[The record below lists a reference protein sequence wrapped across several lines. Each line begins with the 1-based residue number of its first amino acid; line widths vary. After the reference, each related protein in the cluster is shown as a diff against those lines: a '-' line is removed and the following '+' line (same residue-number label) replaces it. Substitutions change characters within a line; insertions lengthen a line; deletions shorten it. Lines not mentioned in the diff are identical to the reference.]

1 MPLCYDLPSNPACLP
16 AIPLGDSN
24 EYTHGEGNSA
34 AHVKASLVGSPVS
47 VPVENGRL
55 CLGAWQGIFFCEF
68 DGPRQ
73 RQVWIQT
80 R

>member
-1 MPLCYDLPSNPACLP
+1 MRYPRITRYFLNTFVNNL
-16 AIPLGDSN
+16 
-24 EYTHGEGNSA
+24 
-34 AHVKASLVGSPVS
+34 
-47 VPVENGRL
+47 R
-55 CLGAWQGIFFCEF
+55 QGIFFCEF